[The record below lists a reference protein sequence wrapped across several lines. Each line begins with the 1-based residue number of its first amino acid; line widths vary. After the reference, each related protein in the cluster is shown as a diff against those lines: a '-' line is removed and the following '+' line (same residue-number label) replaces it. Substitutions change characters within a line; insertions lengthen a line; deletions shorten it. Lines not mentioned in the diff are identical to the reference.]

1 MSEDDRRVLFG
12 NYILHP
18 AARSLT
24 VQGHS
29 VVLGSRALD
38 LLIALIDRRGEL
50 VSKKTL
56 LELVWPGVT
65 IEEGNLRV
73 VIRAL
78 RRALEDDGKTYIVNV
93 PGRGYTFVVPASN
106 PPSRIGILHSLS
118 GPLALSE
125 GTIVD
130 ATLLAVHQINARG
143 GIRGREI
150 E

>member
-1 MSEDDRRVLFG
+1 MSDDDRRILFG
-12 NYILHP
+12 NYTLHP

-78 RRALEDDGKTYIVNV
+78 RRALEDDGKTYIVTV
-93 PGRGYTFVVPASN
+93 PGRGYTFVAPVST
-106 PPSRIGILHSLS
+106 S
-118 GPLALSE
+118 ALCSQRRHRHRP
-125 GTIVD
+125 TKTRRD
-130 ATLLAVHQINARG
+130 
-143 GIRGREI
+143 
-150 E
+150 